1 MGRAVNI
8 AKATRYQL
16 KSSLDSSVSLIADPS
31 RLFQSNQTDK
41 MSTPTELLEKK
52 IRLREEA
59 LRAREAETAAREE
72 ELQDLRESLQ
82 KLQTARSGIRDA
94 IEDALS
100 DSPTSTI
107 APTDL
112 LEMAIEGNTTS
123 TNPFTPFAN
132 SNITAEEAVKLALIS
147 MREYLGPR
155 GLVKMIIQ
163 TAVQVSQL
171 DAEHVIQAA
180 LETAG
185 AGDLTSSDVVQ
196 AALQASRNSNRIFP
210 AELIRPAVEVA
221 MERGIEAPVI
231 VKEAFVSAARGRPS
245 LVRTSILSMLGCAM
259 GMGMNYRD
267 IKGIIKAFSKE
278 IKLGEATEVRQSI
291 AANVAGMF
299 DATDHRDTTA
309 FSPIFDPSLFS
320 IPILP

>member
-1 MGRAVNI
+1 M
-8 AKATRYQL
+8 
-16 KSSLDSSVSLIADPS
+16 P
-31 RLFQSNQTDK
+31 
-41 MSTPTELLEKK
+41 TPTELLERK
-52 IRLREEA
+52 IRRREEA
-59 LRAREAETAAREE
+59 LRAREAETAAREA

-100 DSPTSTI
+100 DSPTTTI

-112 LEMAIEGNTTS
+112 LEMAVEGNNTNT
-123 TNPFTPFAN
+123 TNPFAPFAN
-132 SNITAEEAVKLALIS
+132 SNITAEEAVKLALVS

-171 DAEHVIQAA
+171 DAEGVIQAA

-231 VKEAFVSAARGRPS
+231 VKEAFVSAARGSPS
-245 LVRTSILSMLGCAM
+245 LVRTSVLSVLGCAI

-267 IKGIIKAFSKE
+267 IKSIIKALSKE
-278 IKLGEATEVRQSI
+278 IKLGEVTEVRQSI
-291 AANVAGMF
+291 AANVAGTF
-299 DATDHRDTTA
+299 DATDHCDATGL
-309 FSPIFDPSLFS
+309 SPLFDHS
-320 IPILP
+320 

>member
-1 MGRAVNI
+1 
-8 AKATRYQL
+8 
-16 KSSLDSSVSLIADPS
+16 
-31 RLFQSNQTDK
+31 

-72 ELQDLRESLQ
+72 ELQDLRASLQ
-82 KLQTARSGIRDA
+82 KLQTTRSGIRDA

-100 DSPTSTI
+100 DNPTSTI

-112 LEMAIEGNTTS
+112 LEMAVEGNTTS
-123 TNPFTPFAN
+123 TNPFAPFAN

-147 MREYLGPR
+147 MRGYLGSR

-163 TAVQVSQL
+163 TAIQVSQL
-171 DAEHVIQAA
+171 DAEGVIKAA

-185 AGDLTSSDVVQ
+185 ACDLTSSDVVG
-196 AALQASRNSNRIFP
+196 AALQASRNSNRIF
-210 AELIRPAVEVA
+210 AFDLIPPAVNVA

-231 VKEAFVSAARGRPS
+231 IKEAFVSAARGSPS
-245 LVRTSILSMLGCAM
+245 LVRTSVLSVLGCAR

-291 AANVAGMF
+291 AANVAGTF
-299 DATDHRDTTA
+299 DATNHRDAT
-309 FSPIFDPSLFS
+309 
-320 IPILP
+320 